1 MGETGRLVKWHGNV
15 LGKVLKT
22 KKFLCWSYLGAHGA
36 DQLGLE
42 LALEE
47 INNEGIVPHL
57 VPLPSLVCNHLRQ
70 HTAEMFRKTL
80 KGVHNP
86 RSKSKKSL

>member
-1 MGETGRLVKWHGNV
+1 MGEMGRLVKWHGNV

-57 VPLPSLVCNHLRQ
+57 VPLPCLVCNHLHQ